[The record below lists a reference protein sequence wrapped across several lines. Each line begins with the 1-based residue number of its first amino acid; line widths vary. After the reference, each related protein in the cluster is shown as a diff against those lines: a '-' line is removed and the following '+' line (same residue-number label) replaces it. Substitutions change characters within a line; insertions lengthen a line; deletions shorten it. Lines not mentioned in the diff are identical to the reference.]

1 MLAFAI
7 IAFILSGFAVIMPF
21 FGVYMAMLSSV
32 LALASFR
39 AQPGL
44 SGAAF
49 LINMVNTAFLSPNIF
64 IQTVVSEAEGT
75 ADTLPNLFGAI
86 DAALFKYWLFVG
98 FHVALF
104 IVANAWRLKK
114 GAPIADRGQIGT
126 EKS

>member
-32 LALASFR
+32 LALVSFR
-39 AQPGL
+39 SQLGL

-49 LINMVNTAFLSPNIF
+49 LINMVNTAFLSPSFF
-64 IQTVVSEAEGT
+64 IQTVASEAKGT
-75 ADTLPNLFGAI
+75 ADTLLNLFGVI

-104 IVANAWRLKK
+104 IAANAWRLKK

-126 EKS
+126 GGS